1 MVLVIH
7 HIQYV
12 PFSFLRKVKHKINI
26 SPHRKRKGGRSYIMK
41 KRARL
46 LRLSQVCIR
55 KHTPQLLILLYI
67 KRTICSSLE
76 LCMRIRYIV
85 CFFLRQNIYQFENS
99 GIWCKK
105 SRIINGFLKF
115 MWLFCFFLHV
125 LSSPVQAWIYTPR
138 QASGGCKQ
146 NALLYSAGVKRE
158 KVHFYPA
165 MSMGVY
171 FCWIKDLISS

>member
-1 MVLVIH
+1 
-7 HIQYV
+7 
-12 PFSFLRKVKHKINI
+12 
-26 SPHRKRKGGRSYIMK
+26 MK

-67 KRTICSSLE
+67 KRTIYSSLE

-125 LSSPVQAWIYTPR
+125 LSSPVQA
-138 QASGGCKQ
+138 
-146 NALLYSAGVKRE
+146 
-158 KVHFYPA
+158 
-165 MSMGVY
+165 
-171 FCWIKDLISS
+171 

>member
-1 MVLVIH
+1 
-7 HIQYV
+7 
-12 PFSFLRKVKHKINI
+12 
-26 SPHRKRKGGRSYIMK
+26 MK

-46 LRLSQVCIR
+46 LRLSQVCLR

-158 KVHFYPA
+158 KVRYFEQFYRDYIPFSLTTVIYGIPGA
-165 MSMGVY
+165 IFAVS
-171 FCWIKDLISS
+171 ILN

>member
-1 MVLVIH
+1 MV
-7 HIQYV
+7 
-12 PFSFLRKVKHKINI
+12 R
-26 SPHRKRKGGRSYIMK
+26 
-41 KRARL
+41 RAEL
-46 LRLSQVCIR
+46 YNEKESQITPTLSSVHP
-55 KHTPQLLILLYI
+55 KTHTPITDIIIHQTDNMFKPGIMYANTLH
-67 KRTICSSLE
+67 S
-76 LCMRIRYIV
+76 V
-85 CFFLRQNIYQFENS
+85 FLPETKYYQFENS

-158 KVHFYPA
+158 KVHHVIDRVAFYATWIPA
-165 MSMGVY
+165 AEINRTKSAV
-171 FCWIKDLISS
+171 FAVF

>member
-1 MVLVIH
+1 MSIYFK
-7 HIQYV
+7 Q
-12 PFSFLRKVKHKINI
+12 PS
-26 SPHRKRKGGRSYIMK
+26 HRKRKGGRSYIMK

-67 KRTICSSLE
+67 KRTIYSSLE

-158 KVHFYPA
+158 KVHHVIDRVAFYATWIPA
-165 MSMGVY
+165 AEINRTKKAV
-171 FCWIKDLISS
+171 FEVF

>member
-1 MVLVIH
+1 
-7 HIQYV
+7 
-12 PFSFLRKVKHKINI
+12 
-26 SPHRKRKGGRSYIMK
+26 MK

-46 LRLSQVCIR
+46 LRLSQVYIR

-158 KVHFYPA
+158 KVHHVIDRVAFYVAWIPA
-165 MSMGVY
+165 AEINRTKKAV
-171 FCWIKDLISS
+171 FEVF